1 MTSVTL
7 KTNVNAPLT
16 PWSTLPSNVTTHTHM
31 QIITH
36 LLSHICIYIYI
47 CIHIHIC
54 IYIHIYICICICIY
68 I

>member
-16 PWSTLPSNVTTHTHM
+16 PWSTLPSKVTTHTHM

-36 LLSHICIYIYI
+36 LLSHI
-47 CIHIHIC
+47 
-54 IYIHIYICICICIY
+54 YICICICIY
-68 I
+68 IHIHICIYIYTCI

>member
-16 PWSTLPSNVTTHTHM
+16 PWSTLPSKVTTHTHM

-36 LLSHICIYIYI
+36 LLSHICIYI
-47 CIHIHIC
+47 CIY
-54 IYIHIYICICICIY
+54 IYIHIYIW
-68 I
+68 

>member
-16 PWSTLPSNVTTHTHM
+16 PWSTLPSKVTTHTHM

-36 LLSHICIYIYI
+36 LLSHIYIYI
-47 CIHIHIC
+47 CIC

>member
-16 PWSTLPSNVTTHTHM
+16 PWSTLPSKVTTHTHM

-36 LLSHICIYIYI
+36 LLSHICIYI
-47 CIHIHIC
+47 
-54 IYIHIYICICICIY
+54 CICICIY